1 MSFRQETINF
11 HQHRIKELQVNIAH
25 LEGVVRAHKLVAED
39 DSQGEAERAYSRLS
53 AARSDKAL
61 SQMRS
66 LLDEFQRGAV
76 SFSIL
81 SEEVPAGGTDRE

>member
-11 HQHRIKELQVNIAH
+11 HQQRIKELQVNIAH
-25 LEGVVRAHKLVAED
+25 LEGVVRAHTAVAED
-39 DSQGEAERAYSRLS
+39 DSQGEAEQAYARMS

-76 SFSIL
+76 NFSIISDL
-81 SEEVPAGGTDRE
+81 EVV